1 MRGRGLHRGDHV
13 GMCVPQDHRPP
24 RPDQVDVLGA
34 VGVDDVGAVAAGHEP
49 RRAADRAERPHG
61 GVHASRRHRE
71 RAVKERGGFASDG
84 IGGHARSLSAP
95 LPNRGTGALTSRAAL
110 ASDLRRR
117 QRHRATLLDR
127 REELG
132 VTALPAPPGR
142 LLTIAEFAALGEDD
156 RYRWELQEGN
166 LVMSPSP
173 PTTAR

>member
-1 MRGRGLHRGDHV
+1 
-13 GMCVPQDHRPP
+13 
-24 RPDQVDVLGA
+24 
-34 VGVDDVGAVAAGHEP
+34 
-49 RRAADRAERPHG
+49 
-61 GVHASRRHRE
+61 
-71 RAVKERGGFASDG
+71 
-84 IGGHARSLSAP
+84 
-95 LPNRGTGALTSRAAL
+95 L